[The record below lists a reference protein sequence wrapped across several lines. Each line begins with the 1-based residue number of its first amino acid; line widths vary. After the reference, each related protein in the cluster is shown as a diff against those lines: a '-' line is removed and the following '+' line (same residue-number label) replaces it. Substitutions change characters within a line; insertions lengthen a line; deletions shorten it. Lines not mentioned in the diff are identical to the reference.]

1 MRKIAVF
8 LVVGILFL
16 FSSCAKEP
24 IPVESLPTGINPLNT
39 SESSNYGQ
47 LSAIG
52 KPLPEGTISRKRL
65 NSPHTLGY
73 DVYNGEPIEVSL
85 EVLASETPTYTE
97 GYMVFVEG
105 IPVLSRIKVDG
116 VMHEKEKYMHIVDHR
131 EGTTT
136 NVNLYFEPLGFQK
149 GEIVEFYIAYIFTPS
164 YIPYEYYPLYGNTHK
179 IMNAPSSPVKIEKGS
194 DSTTKEMALFPSRTY
209 EIPNEIYK
217 MYEHEDGTN
226 YLDSDPIVELYDSS
240 GSQIVQQM
248 GANGYT
254 DLKIKL
260 YGGNSTQYRLTLLI
274 DQQPV
279 LVSGKDYL
287 EVTLEKGTTAE
298 FDFTID
304 ISELDRKST
313 IMTVA
318 VPYGDTFQRY
328 ITHSVPVLLINLDKL
343 QAEEDIVSPEYK
355 YAE

>member
-1 MRKIAVF
+1 MRKIVVF
-8 LVVGILFL
+8 LVIGIIFL

-24 IPVESLPTGINPLNT
+24 ILTES
-39 SESSNYGQ
+39 
-47 LSAIG
+47 
-52 KPLPEGTISRKRL
+52 LPEGTILRERV
-65 NSPHTLGY
+65 NYPHTLGY

-85 EVLASETPTYTE
+85 ELLASETPIYTE

-105 IPVLSRIKVDG
+105 IPILSRIEVDG
-116 VMHEKEKYMHIVDHR
+116 VMCEKEKYMHIVDHR
-131 EGTTT
+131 EETTT

-149 GEIVEFYIAYIFTPS
+149 GETVEFYIAYIFTPS

-179 IMNAPSSPVKIEKGS
+179 IMSAPSSPVKIERGS
-194 DSTTKEMALFPSRTY
+194 DSTTEKMALFPSRTY
-209 EIPNEIYK
+209 DIPNEIYK
-217 MYEHEDGTN
+217 MYEYEDGTN
-226 YLDSDPIVELYDSS
+226 YLDSNPIVELCDGS
-240 GSQIVQQM
+240 GSQIVQQV
-248 GANGYT
+248 GTNGYT

-298 FDFTID
+298 FDFKID

-313 IMTVA
+313 IMAVA

-328 ITHSVPVLLINLDKL
+328 ITHSVPVLLINPDKP
-343 QAEEDIVSPEYK
+343 QAEEDIVPPEYK
-355 YAE
+355 HAEGDD